1 MCSNVN
7 CINLRQR
14 NTCILRF
21 GQDEKHGISVLSN
34 TSNRNLCFIPNDFLA
49 RNTFC
54 CVIQKKTTFN
64 VTICTFSPC
73 SALVGDSR
81 SRDRFWLRIGWSQS
95 REYGWKSDYYTDG
108 VWKNVL
114 ACLIGLNLS
123 AGGLQV
129 FRGLPCNEFRKQQLV
144 LAYSVYLKE
153 YELKSCLP
161 RTGMDTETTLSSL
174 VKYRQ
179 PQNETKWCCELSI
192 FYNN

>member
-1 MCSNVN
+1 MFYPKR
-7 CINLRQR
+7 LLGTQY
-14 NTCILRF
+14 
-21 GQDEKHGISVLSN
+21 VL
-34 TSNRNLCFIPNDFLA
+34 LCHP
-49 RNTFC
+49 
-54 CVIQKKTTFN
+54 KKTTFN

-95 REYGWKSDYYTDG
+95 REYGWMSDYYTDG

-129 FRGLPCNEFRKQQLV
+129 FRGLSGNEFRKQQLV

-192 FYNN
+192 F